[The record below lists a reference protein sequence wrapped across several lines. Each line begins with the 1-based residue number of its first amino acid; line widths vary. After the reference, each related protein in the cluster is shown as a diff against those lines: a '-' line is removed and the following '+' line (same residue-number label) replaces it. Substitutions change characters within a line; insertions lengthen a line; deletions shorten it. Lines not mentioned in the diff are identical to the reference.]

1 VQKEEISFSAIKAG
15 LPDGLFSKQ
24 KSKFGEILE
33 GLVMKIF
40 GILEHFIVICYI
52 SCSSLV

>member
-1 VQKEEISFSAIKAG
+1 MKAG

-40 GILEHFIVICYI
+40 GIFYDHW
-52 SCSSLV
+52 